1 MVDVIALTI
10 NIILATFS
18 AIVLVVFWFTWR
30 KRPDLIYWF
39 ISLIIFSI
47 GHTLLIFK
55 QQYSIFV
62 YLGNGALLIALLVV
76 VISTFIEYY
85 SIMIKSREDKQK
97 INKEKMILGVTIS
110 LTFLIGTITIVL
122 LQVFSVLDYLVLILI
137 LMIDLLIPVTI
148 FVL

>member
-55 QQYSIFV
+55 QQNIIFV

-76 VISTFIEYY
+76 VIS
-85 SIMIKSREDKQK
+85 
-97 INKEKMILGVTIS
+97 
-110 LTFLIGTITIVL
+110 
-122 LQVFSVLDYLVLILI
+122 
-137 LMIDLLIPVTI
+137 
-148 FVL
+148 